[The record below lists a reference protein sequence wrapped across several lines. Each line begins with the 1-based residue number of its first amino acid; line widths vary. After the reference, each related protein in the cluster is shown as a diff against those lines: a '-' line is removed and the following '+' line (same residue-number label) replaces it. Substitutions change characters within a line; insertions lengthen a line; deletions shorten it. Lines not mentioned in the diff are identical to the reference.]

1 MRNMKKLNELL
12 ERAKKRGPKKVSVAV
27 AEDEVV
33 LNALERA
40 RKEGIINAI
49 LVGNKTKIA
58 EIAEEN
64 NINLDNYEVIDEK
77 SEYEAAKTA
86 VKLVADKKADFI
98 MKGKIKTGDLMREVL
113 KEEYNLRT
121 GKTLSLV
128 SVFEI
133 PGYHKL
139 LVVSDAGMTIAP
151 TLEQKVDIIKN
162 SVLVAKMALD
172 IEKPKVAILGA
183 VEIVNPK
190 MPATIEAA
198 ILAKMNNRNQ
208 IKDCLVDGPFALDNA
223 VSMEAAK
230 HKGIESPVAGDA
242 DILIMPDIE
251 AGNIFYKA
259 MVFLGGAKVAST
271 IVGARVPIAL
281 TSRAD
286 SDEVKL
292 LSLVLTNLMVG
303 DL

>member
-1 MRNMKKLNELL
+1 MKKLNELL

>member
-12 ERAKKRGPKKVSVAV
+12 EKAKKRGPKKVSVAV

-49 LVGNKTKIA
+49 LVGNKTKIT
-58 EIAEEN
+58 EIAEKN

>member
-1 MRNMKKLNELL
+1 MKKLNELL
-12 ERAKKRGPKKVSVAV
+12 EKAKKRGPKKVSVAV

>member
-1 MRNMKKLNELL
+1 MKKLNELL
-12 ERAKKRGPKKVSVAV
+12 EKAKKRGPKKVSVAV

-303 DL
+303 DS

>member
-1 MRNMKKLNELL
+1 MKKLNELL
-12 ERAKKRGPKKVSVAV
+12 EKAKKRGPKKVSVAV

-33 LNALERA
+33 LNALEKA

-64 NINLDNYEVIDEK
+64 NINLDDYEVIDEK

-223 VSMEAAK
+223 VSMGAAK

-242 DILIMPDIE
+242 DVLIMPDIE

-271 IVGARVPIAL
+271 IVGARVPVAL

>member
-12 ERAKKRGPKKVSVAV
+12 EKAKKRGPKKVSVAV

-33 LNALERA
+33 LNALEKA

-271 IVGARVPIAL
+271 IVGARVPVAL

>member
-12 ERAKKRGPKKVSVAV
+12 EKAKKRGPKKVSVAV

>member
-1 MRNMKKLNELL
+1 MKKLNELL
-12 ERAKKRGPKKVSVAV
+12 EKAKKRGPKKVSVAV

-33 LNALERA
+33 LNALEKA

-49 LVGNKTKIA
+49 LVGNKTKIT
-58 EIAEEN
+58 EIAEKN

-292 LSLVLTNLMVG
+292 LSLALTNLMVG
-303 DL
+303 DS

>member
-1 MRNMKKLNELL
+1 MKKLNELL
-12 ERAKKRGPKKVSVAV
+12 EKAKKRGPKKVSVAV

-49 LVGNKTKIA
+49 LVGNKDKIA
-58 EIAEEN
+58 EISEKN
-64 NINLDNYEVIDEK
+64 NINLENYEVIDEK
-77 SEYEAAKTA
+77 DEYNAAKTA
-86 VKLVADKKADFI
+86 VKLVADKSADFI

-133 PGYHKL
+133 PLYHKL

-151 TLEQKVDIIKN
+151 TLEQKVDIINN
-162 SVLVAKMALD
+162 SVLVARTALD
-172 IEKPKVAILGA
+172 IENPKVAILGA
-183 VEIVNPK
+183 VEVVNPK

-198 ILAKMNNRNQ
+198 ILSKMNARKQ
-208 IKDCLVDGPFALDNA
+208 IKGCIVDGPFALDNA
-223 VSMEAAK
+223 VSIEAAK
-230 HKGIESPVAGDA
+230 HKGIESKVAGDA

-259 MVFLGGAKVAST
+259 MVFLGGAKVASS
-271 IVGARVPIAL
+271 IVGAKVPVAL

-286 SDEVKL
+286 SDEAKL
-292 LSLVLTNLMVG
+292 LSLALTNLLAG
-303 DL
+303 DF